1 MGEPATTAQA
11 ERAARNQALFR
22 AVNERIT
29 QINDAFDA
37 ILPLGDWVCEC
48 AHEECS
54 ARLQLT
60 HEEYEA
66 VRQDGATFVVLPS
79 EEHVVPQVENV
90 IERHERYWVVEKIG
104 AAAKHLEQQ
113 GPRP

>member
-1 MGEPATTAQA
+1 MGEPATMAQG

-22 AVNERIT
+22 EVNERIAE
-29 QINDAFDA
+29 INDAFDA

-66 VRQDGATFVVLPS
+66 VRQDGVTFIVYPA
-79 EEHVVPQVENV
+79 EGHVFPDVENV
-90 IERHERYWVVEKIG
+90 IERHERFWVVEKFG

-113 GPRP
+113 GPRR